1 MSRLSG
7 LQEGMLFHGL
17 YDGEA
22 GAYIEQFGCRMREL
36 RVEVFVRSWEHL
48 MRRHSILRSG
58 FWPEAFGVPV
68 QVVYG
73 KVDLPVEEVDLR
85 VLSAE
90 EQVKAIEDYEHR
102 DRQRG
107 FDFGQAPLMR
117 IGLLQTGEETYWMV
131 WTHHHMLLDGWSLQL
146 LLGELLETYEGLV
159 KGEEPSAGKED
170 RYEEYIR
177 YIMGRD
183 KEQEER
189 YWRGY
194 LGGLEGSTLLPFI
207 GSTGQRNKGV
217 GEYGERVVDVGEEL
231 SGRVRQY
238 AQGHRLTVNT
248 VMQGVWS
255 YLLHRY
261 SGRATVVY
269 GVTVSGRPEELPGM
283 EERIGLY
290 INTLPMYSRLEEG
303 QEIVSWLKGIQ
314 EGQVSSRQY
323 QYSSLSKIQG
333 WVGVKGDLFDSLLVF
348 DNYPVS
354 EVVASRQWA
363 LQIGDFHVYERGNY
377 PLGITIGLGARMTIK
392 FNYNKQLLSE
402 YYIEMIEGHFAQV
415 LEELTREGSGRCLR
429 DVRLLTAR
437 EERQLMGEFNATETP
452 YDLSRTVVELFGE
465 QAARTPE
472 AVAVV
477 YGGEEVS
484 YGELD
489 RRSNQLGQYLRERGV
504 GVGVLVPLCVERSV
518 EMVIGILGILKAGG
532 AYVPIDPEYPVERIG
547 NMLEDIGP
555 EVVVTTGSCRG
566 AIGSVGGL
574 VVELDGDASAIG
586 QAPAAALRA
595 GAGGGDAAYVIY
607 TSGSTGR
614 PKGVVIEHG
623 SLINYLLTGKDRYR
637 SADGQ
642 GGMGSF
648 AHLPFTFDASVTGI
662 FLPLLWGKAIV
673 IGAKKGVETFEDENF
688 QRYAPYDFIKLTP
701 GHLSLL
707 EKEMGKGKVLLTKK
721 LVLGGEAL
729 QRQHFQYLVDEG
741 LEVELINEYGPTEA
755 TVGCCMYRF
764 ETQGVQVGS
773 GSHGVWIGQPMD
785 NVQVYI
791 LDGQKQLCATGIPGE
806 LYIGGAGVGR
816 GYLNQPELTAERF
829 VSNEYG
835 EGRLYRTGD
844 KGRWLADGHIEFLG
858 RVDEQ
863 VKIRGYRVEPGE
875 VESELQQ
882 MADVSRAVVIA
893 REDGMGSK

>member
-1 MSRLSG
+1 
-7 LQEGMLFHGL
+7 
-17 YDGEA
+17 
-22 GAYIEQFGCRMREL
+22 
-36 RVEVFVRSWEHL
+36 
-48 MRRHSILRSG
+48 
-58 FWPEAFGVPV
+58 
-68 QVVYG
+68 
-73 KVDLPVEEVDLR
+73 
-85 VLSAE
+85 
-90 EQVKAIEDYEHR
+90 
-102 DRQRG
+102 
-107 FDFGQAPLMR
+107 
-117 IGLLQTGEETYWMV
+117 
-131 WTHHHMLLDGWSLQL
+131 
-146 LLGELLETYEGLV
+146 
-159 KGEEPSAGKED
+159 
-170 RYEEYIR
+170 
-177 YIMGRD
+177 
-183 KEQEER
+183 
-189 YWRGY
+189 
-194 LGGLEGSTLLPFI
+194 
-207 GSTGQRNKGV
+207 
-217 GEYGERVVDVGEEL
+217 
-231 SGRVRQY
+231 
-238 AQGHRLTVNT
+238 
-248 VMQGVWS
+248 
-255 YLLHRY
+255 
-261 SGRATVVY
+261 
-269 GVTVSGRPEELPGM
+269 
-283 EERIGLY
+283 
-290 INTLPMYSRLEEG
+290 
-303 QEIVSWLKGIQ
+303 
-314 EGQVSSRQY
+314 
-323 QYSSLSKIQG
+323 
-333 WVGVKGDLFDSLLVF
+333 
-348 DNYPVS
+348 
-354 EVVASRQWA
+354 
-363 LQIGDFHVYERGNY
+363 
-377 PLGITIGLGARMTIK
+377 
-392 FNYNKQLLSE
+392 
-402 YYIEMIEGHFAQV
+402 
-415 LEELTREGSGRCLR
+415 
-429 DVRLLTAR
+429 
-437 EERQLMGEFNATETP
+437 
-452 YDLSRTVVELFGE
+452 
-465 QAARTPE
+465 
-472 AVAVV
+472 
-477 YGGEEVS
+477 
-484 YGELD
+484 
-489 RRSNQLGQYLRERGV
+489 
-504 GVGVLVPLCVERSV
+504 
-518 EMVIGILGILKAGG
+518 
-532 AYVPIDPEYPVERIG
+532 ERIG

-642 GGMGSF
+642 GCMGSF

-764 ETQGVQVGS
+764 ETQEGQVGS

-791 LDGQKQLCATGIPGE
+791 LDGQKQLCAIGVEGE
-806 LYIGGAGVGR
+806 VYIGGAGVGR

-844 KGRWLADGHIEFLG
+844 KGRWLGDGNIEFLG

-875 VESELQQ
+875 VEEVLKGCPGVGQVVVLAEREGEEVKGLVGYVVATEGYEREEVKGWLLRQLPEYMVPGRLVEVEEIPLTANGKVDRAALGRQGGLLLEGRGYAAPEGALERKMAGIWSELLGVERVGRGDNFFELGGHSLVAIRLVDQIGKELHKEISVSDIFEYPTIQTLTAKWDADQRAKKVLNIKSSRNRHLELLHDNGGQFHVFLIPGNGGRSDVFQPLAGALGSMYTVYGFHMKGTERRGKPLGSIRSVASQNIKWLRQVQPHGPYRLIGYCYGVNIAFEMARQLEKAGEKVDYVVFLDGPAGLYRIHAPDIKESDMVLQ
-882 MADVSRAVVIA
+882 MVADYFDRFNILKPPYPDWIHQLRKEVTDLPIMEIMPRIAVVAKEHIPAKTDAIDLLTRLVQVRMVNIQMTYVPKGTVNAELIVMKAEEGKGDQEETMGWQGRSKIIRTLCVPGDHHSMLNEKNSGAIA
-893 REDGMGSK
+893 RHLKTMQR